1 MNRTILMG
9 RLGGLRLSAR
19 PNALIGLALL
29 WLLLSAL
36 GIGLLKLPVDQA
48 ILGGLIATLLHF
60 AGELIHQLGHAW
72 AAARTGYP
80 MSGVRFWW
88 VLSQS
93 IYPKDEG
100 DLPARIHIRRAL
112 GGPSIS
118 VVMAFL
124 SGLLTLVLSGMPSV
138 VWWVL
143 LFFFLDNLL
152 VFTLGALLPLGFTDG
167 STLLHYRNKP

>member
-1 MNRTILMG
+1 
-9 RLGGLRLSAR
+9 
-19 PNALIGLALL
+19 LIGLVVL
-29 WLLLSAL
+29 WLLLTAL
-36 GIGLLKLPVDQA
+36 GIGVLRLPVGLA

-60 AGELIHQLGHAW
+60 AGEMIHQLGHAW

-88 VLSQS
+88 MLGQS
-93 IYPKDEG
+93 IYPNDQG
-100 DLPARIHIRRAL
+100 NLPARIHIRRAL

-118 VVMAFL
+118 VIMAFL
-124 SGLLTLVLSGMPSV
+124 SGLLAFALSTTQSV
-138 VWWVL
+138 AWWAA